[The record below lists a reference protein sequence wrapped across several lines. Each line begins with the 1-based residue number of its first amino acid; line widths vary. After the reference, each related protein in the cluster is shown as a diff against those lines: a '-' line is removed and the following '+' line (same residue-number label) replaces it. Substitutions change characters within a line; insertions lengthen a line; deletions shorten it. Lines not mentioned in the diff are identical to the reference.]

1 MTQYERIDDSKKM
14 ILIKLIN
21 QKSVKSVITTIS
33 TMVLIKST
41 SKVCNGCNWEIES
54 FGKFAIVTVDDV
66 DYRGFVLYDKM
77 M

>member
-1 MTQYERIDDSKKM
+1 MKELTILKKL

-66 DYRGFVLYDKM
+66 DYRGFMFYM
-77 M
+77 TR

>member
-33 TMVLIKST
+33 KMVLNLLQNFVMVVI
-41 SKVCNGCNWEIES
+41 
-54 FGKFAIVTVDDV
+54 GK
-66 DYRGFVLYDKM
+66 
-77 M
+77 